1 MIALYILKALAGCA
15 LAIFGLLMLWIGV
28 AAGVE
33 WFREVRLAWRH
44 YRWKR
49 ARDEGRLG
57 V

>member
-1 MIALYILKALAGCA
+1 MIALYIFKALAGCA
-15 LAIFGLLMLWIGV
+15 LAIFGLLMLWIGI

-33 WFREVRLAWRH
+33 WFRETRLAWRH

-49 ARDEGRLG
+49 ARDKGRLG